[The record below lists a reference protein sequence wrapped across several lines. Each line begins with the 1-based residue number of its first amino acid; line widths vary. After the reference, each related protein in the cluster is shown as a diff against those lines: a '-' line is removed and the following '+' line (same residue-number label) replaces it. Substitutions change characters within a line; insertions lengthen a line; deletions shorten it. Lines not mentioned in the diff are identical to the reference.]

1 MFINRKI
8 KIQKI
13 TLFFI
18 TLLFSII
25 YGVFIF
31 NTFYKLFNPFI
42 AFTSSVIST
51 LVIMVIGFHIASLI
65 YFLWYRKILKD
76 LTNQEFEPY
85 KEIKVIQNIENVKNL
100 IFDFIKKNTNKIL
113 SIEYNEKFNSIAFSI
128 KSKNMK
134 WHTLVIIQLIEI
146 NNRNILLKF
155 YYINPNNFENKIID
169 IISELINEI
178 KKYELIDLKIS
189 IN

>member
-13 TLFFI
+13 TLFLV
-18 TLLFSII
+18 TLLFSIT
-25 YGVFIF
+25 YGIFIF

-76 LTNQEFEPY
+76 LTNQEFEPFN
-85 KEIKVIQNIENVKNL
+85 EIKIIQNIENIKNL
-100 IFDFIKKNTNKIL
+100 IFDFIKRNNRKIL

-128 KSKNMK
+128 KSKNMQ
-134 WHTLVIIQLIEI
+134 WNNLIIIQLIEI
-146 NNRNILLKF
+146 NNKNISLKF
-155 YYINPNNFENKIID
+155 YQINPNYSENKINN
-169 IISELINEI
+169 IITELINEI

-189 IN
+189 VN